1 MFVVPLLLLENRTQK
16 ENFELSWFLLL
27 LCPAGLCTTVHVTT
41 SMRENP
47 DIGLGHHTAR
57 WPLLKTNSFLRPSLT
72 TTSPVFVQSADVSKF
87 SPNPT
92 LIPWSWGWS
101 GPVSDKP
108 LPGALARMA
117 GKVSFPPPGIASSTS
132 WAVSTTSPGI
142 KTYWES
148 LQSHFDWSP
157 ISTPSWQNWKW
168 AYQEITLAGC
178 KMWIK

>member
-57 WPLLKTNSFLRPSLT
+57 WPLLKTNSFWRPPLT
-72 TTSPVFVQSADVSKF
+72 TTSPVFVQSADVSRF

-92 LIPWSWGWS
+92 LIPWSRDPKAGRAPFQTSRCLRRWPGW
-101 GPVSDKP
+101 
-108 LPGALARMA
+108 LARCPSRLLA
-117 GKVSFPPPGIASSTS
+117 LLHPLLEESTS
-132 WAVSTTSPGI
+132 QGNQTFNSSQFSIPTCSQLNFMLTNDSPE
-142 KTYWES
+142 K
-148 LQSHFDWSP
+148 
-157 ISTPSWQNWKW
+157 
-168 AYQEITLAGC
+168 
-178 KMWIK
+178 

>member
-72 TTSPVFVQSADVSKF
+72 TTSPVFVQSADVSRF

-92 LIPWSWGWS
+92 LIPWSRDPKAGRAPFQTSRCLGRWPGW
-101 GPVSDKP
+101 
-108 LPGALARMA
+108 LARCPSRLLA
-117 GKVSFPPPGIASSTS
+117 LLHPLLELYPPHPQESRPIGNHFRATLIDLLFQHQVGKIENEHTR
-132 WAVSTTSPGI
+132 
-142 KTYWES
+142 K
-148 LQSHFDWSP
+148 
-157 ISTPSWQNWKW
+157 
-168 AYQEITLAGC
+168 
-178 KMWIK
+178 